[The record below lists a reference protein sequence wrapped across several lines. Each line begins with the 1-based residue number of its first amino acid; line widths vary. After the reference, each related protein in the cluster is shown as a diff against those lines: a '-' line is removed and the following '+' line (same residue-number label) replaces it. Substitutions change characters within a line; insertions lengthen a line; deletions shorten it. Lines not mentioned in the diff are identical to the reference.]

1 MMPRFRRSPLALV
14 VAGTVLAGC
23 SGSDAPTAPTAGEP
37 VNVAQLFGELA
48 PPGATN
54 ALLLSSGLSLPAT
67 SAAIGASCPY
77 DAASK
82 SFVCAPVTSSGLT
95 VTTSYQ
101 LLDAAGK
108 PQDASADRRTTA
120 AMHTVS
126 TIAGTL
132 TLPPGTGTTAAGPL
146 TISGKQDM
154 TLSGL
159 LGSTHTLNGTA
170 TTTMRGTFTLGS
182 AVTTLSTATT
192 QTMRNVV
199 YPAAAATASAPQY
212 PTSGTITIDGTSTFG
227 TATPAVTTHLEMT
240 FNGTSTATLIM
251 STGGSTERCTINLAT
266 QAPPVCTAG

>member
-1 MMPRFRRSPLALV
+1 MMPRFRRSPLTLV
-14 VAGTVLAGC
+14 VAGALLAAC
-23 SGSDAPTAPTAGEP
+23 SGSDGPTTPTSGDP

-67 SAAIGASCPY
+67 SAANGASCPY

-82 SFVCAPVTSSGLT
+82 SFVCAPVTSNGLT

-126 TIAGTL
+126 TISGTL

-170 TTTMRGTFTLGS
+170 TTTIHGTFTLGS
-182 AVTTLSTATT
+182 GVTTLNSTTT
-192 QTMRNVV
+192 QTMRDVV
-199 YPAAAATASAPQY
+199 YPAATTGAPSY
-212 PTSGTITIDGTSTFG
+212 PTSGTVTIDGTSSFG
-227 TATPAVTTHLEMT
+227 TAAPALTTHLVMT
-240 FNGTSTATLIM
+240 FNGTSTVTLTM